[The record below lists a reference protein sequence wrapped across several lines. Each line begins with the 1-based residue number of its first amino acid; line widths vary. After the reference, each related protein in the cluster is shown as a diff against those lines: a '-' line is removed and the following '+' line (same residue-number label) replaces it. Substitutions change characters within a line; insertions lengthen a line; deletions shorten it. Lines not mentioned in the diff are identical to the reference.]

1 MLCGETTVRDTAGG
15 ERLVESCLRRTLDVL
30 AQRGV
35 ETVEM
40 DGHVSDPHWF
50 PAWIRLDPTGRW
62 FRLVEI
68 ETSGDA
74 RAALGAAVEPDAW
87 QRIASTPQLRE
98 QLAQVAEITEHARTS
113 PIPELP
119 EELYGEF
126 ERTGDRAAF
135 ESRYFERRRALTA
148 LAITALLEPDGDTD
162 ALADLITAIC
172 DEPYWAVPAHVARDG
187 LDPRQ
192 TLDLFASE
200 TGSALAEIAALLG
213 ERLPAELV
221 RRVRTEVIARVIE
234 PYEQHTYWWEDSP
247 TNWAAVCA
255 GSVALAAIQVCKPER
270 VRALLPRLRAS
281 LRRSLDGYG
290 DDGVCVEGFGYW
302 RYGFGYYLV
311 AVEAIDAVLGP
322 DPEGEPARA
331 AEAARWPLRA
341 FLSGRTLVTFADT
354 WLEGTADAGLL
365 AGADRRYGNVGVSAP
380 ELTDPEIVDECG
392 RWALALRSLCWAVG
406 GDVPQATELDR
417 PRWYPDARWLV
428 VPEGAYSP
436 IGFAARAGHNGEP
449 HNHNDLGSVVVV
461 RGGRML
467 VADAGRGTYDREYFG
482 PHRYDNPAAGSHG
495 HSVPILDG
503 VVQSEGGS
511 ARAEVLHVDLD
522 GGETLEIDLTSA
534 YPHPALTRLV
544 RRVERRGAQ
553 VMVTDRLT
561 AVAPIALTQRF
572 VTLVEPDVA
581 GGVLRIAVDG
591 AAAELGHAREATV
604 TTGSFPVGRGS
615 FPMPVHHVDIT
626 LPAATEV
633 EHTVVITTA
642 PSSVDSVPATQA
654 TGPPG

>member
-1 MLCGETTVRDTAGG
+1 MHA
-15 ERLVESCLRRTLDVL
+15 RR
-30 AQRGV
+30 
-35 ETVEM
+35 
-40 DGHVSDPHWF
+40 
-50 PAWIRLDPTGRW
+50 
-62 FRLVEI
+62 
-68 ETSGDA
+68 
-74 RAALGAAVEPDAW
+74 ALGSAVEQETW
-87 QRIASTPQLRE
+87 HRIATAPELRE
-98 QLAQVAEITEHARTS
+98 QLAHVTAIAEEARTS

-119 EELYGEF
+119 EDLYGEF

-135 ESRYFERRRALTA
+135 ESRYFERRRALAA
-148 LAITALLEPDGDTD
+148 LAITALAEPGSDIQH
-162 ALADLITAIC
+162 LARLIAAIC
-172 DEPYWAVPAHVARDG
+172 DEPSWAVPAHVARDG
-187 LDPRQ
+187 LDPRE

-200 TGSALAEIAALLG
+200 TGSALAEIIALL
-213 ERLPAELV
+213 EDRLPADLV
-221 RRVRTEVIARVIE
+221 SRARGDVLARVIE
-234 PYEQHTYWWEDSP
+234 PYERHAYWWEDAP
-247 TNWAAVCA
+247 NNWAAVCA
-255 GSVALAAIQVCKPER
+255 GSVALAAIQVCEPER

-311 AVEAIDAVLGP
+311 ATEALDEVFGAEP
-322 DPEGEPARA
+322 EPARA

-341 FLSGRTLVTFADT
+341 FLSGRTLVSFADT
-354 WLEGTADAGLL
+354 WVEGTADAGLL
-365 AGADRRYGNVGVSAP
+365 AGADRRYGNVGVPARR
-380 ELTDPEIVDECG
+380 LIDPEVIDDCG

-406 GDVPQATELDR
+406 GAVPEATGADR
-417 PRWYPDARWLV
+417 PRWYPDAQWLV

-449 HNHNDLGSVVVV
+449 HNHNDLGSVIVA
-461 RGGRML
+461 RAGRML
-467 VADAGRGTYDREYFG
+467 VTDAGRGTYDREYFG
-482 PHRYDNPAAGSHG
+482 PHRYDNPAAGSRG

-503 VVQSEGGS
+503 VLQSEGTT

-522 GGETLEIDLTSA
+522 DTGEVLEIDLTSA

-544 RRVERRGAQ
+544 RRAERRGAQ
-553 VMVTDRLT
+553 VTVTDRLT
-561 AVAPIALTQRF
+561 ATAPIALTQRF

-581 GGVLRIAVDG
+581 GGVVRIAADG
-591 AAAELGHAREATV
+591 VAAELGHAREATV

-615 FPMPVHHVDIT
+615 FPIPVHHVDIT

-642 PSSVDSVPATQA
+642 PSSVEHVPATQA